1 MKLVRLSKVILNKF
15 LDIFVV
21 FHFLSIK
28 NLKLEYHD
36 CECKDL
42 TNFCRQQTEISSNTM
57 QYLQKYPEFRKNV
70 IGKFCRKKI
79 NSFEEKEIYNFK
91 KKNIF
96 VDLPSIDIC
105 SGGFQKKF
113 APISKLS
120 TINNLEQ

>member
-1 MKLVRLSKVILNKF
+1 
-15 LDIFVV
+15 
-21 FHFLSIK
+21 
-28 NLKLEYHD
+28 
-36 CECKDL
+36 
-42 TNFCRQQTEISSNTM
+42 M

>member
-1 MKLVRLSKVILNKF
+1 
-15 LDIFVV
+15 
-21 FHFLSIK
+21 
-28 NLKLEYHD
+28 
-36 CECKDL
+36 
-42 TNFCRQQTEISSNTM
+42 M
-57 QYLQKYPEFRKNV
+57 QYLQKYTEFRENGISV
-70 IGKFCRKKI
+70 IGKSPFYRKLILEI